1 MIKKS
6 HLFLALTLLPALA
19 CAEDTLQTVL
29 KRMKADT
36 ATSIAYK
43 EKRTLKMLTED
54 WHGTGTLYA
63 APPHTMIKEQRSPEV
78 EIMGIEGKQ
87 AYYFQQNNNQRY
99 QAELDENEL
108 HVVAFNELLN
118 DDLATLQK
126 LYDVSLTTPAGHWVL
141 TLIAKNKTPDNG
153 KQPAKIVMQGLTEQP
168 ANSVTVIQADGDKSE
183 FTLSPAS
190 KGVAAQN
197 TIEKLLKH
205 IKG

>member
-54 WHGTGTLYA
+54 WHGSGTLYA
-63 APPHTMIKEQRSPEV
+63 APPHTMLKEQRTPEV
-78 EIMGIEGKQ
+78 EIMALEGKK
-87 AYYFQQNNNQRY
+87 AYYYQEHNDKRY

-108 HVVAFNELLN
+108 HVVAFNELFN
-118 DDLATLQK
+118 DDLTALQK
-126 LYDVSLTTPAGHWVL
+126 LYDTDIKTSAGHWTL
-141 TLIAKNKTPDNG
+141 TLTAKNTNAENG
-153 KQPAKIVMQGLTEQP
+153 KQPAKIIMKGLAEK
-168 ANSVTVIQADGDKSE
+168 AADNVTVIQADGDKSE
-183 FTLSPAS
+183 FTLSPAT
-190 KGVAAQN
+190 KGAAVQT
-197 TIEKLLKH
+197 TIDKLLKQ